1 MGRKQAWRTPNGY
14 YAYQVECKHGHTSQH
29 LYTEET
35 KKFPCRYCDIA
46 DNSLAVH
53 RIGEG

>member
-1 MGRKQAWRTPNGY
+1 MGRKQVWRTPNGY
-14 YAYQVECKHGHTSQH
+14 YAYQVECKHGHTSQY

-46 DNSLAVH
+46 DNSLTVH